1 MAKRISVDKTVK
13 NTIPRGKGRA
23 KENLSDI
30 NKYNA
35 IISQSS
41 LISRDL
47 SWINFNYRVL
57 DQAKKNDSNL
67 FERLKFLAITASN
80 LDEFFMIRVGSLYN
94 YIDYGKERIDYSGL
108 RELPFKNKLYD
119 EAQQFFLDQNNL
131 YRKELVPLFSK
142 NGFRICKVNQ
152 LKESEKEEVRHYFKK
167 TIFPMLTPMV
177 YDSYHSFPILMN
189 SILIFAVV
197 TKSADDP
204 VDRKKLNFIQIPQ
217 NLPRFYEIEREEEML
232 FVAIED
238 IIRSH
243 IDKFFRNIKIISTD
257 LFRITR
263 NGDFTLE
270 ESDDI
275 EANFLEELRRKLKTR
290 KTGRVVRLEI
300 EEGYNEWMARIL
312 KSRWEI
318 GNENIFATP
327 SDCMID
333 YSSMWQ
339 IVKNNCFKDRLPK
352 AHPPVP
358 PVSYPES
365 GSEDIFE
372 ILNSRD
378 ILLHHPYNTIDPVI
392 ELLEKAA
399 EDPKVLSIKLT
410 IYRLAKESL
419 ITAALLK
426 AAENGKHVSVLF
438 EVKARF
444 DEENNLKEAKK
455 LQQAGCFVI
464 YGISNLK
471 THTKLLLVVR
481 KEEDKVTRYIHMSS
495 GNYNES
501 TARLYT
507 DIGMLT
513 ADEEY
518 AHDVSEFFNVI
529 TGHSQPGS
537 YEHLITA
544 PRDMRLQLIELI
556 RKEKENAL
564 NGLTSG
570 IVIKVN
576 SLQDKD
582 TVNELYEASQSGV
595 PIKLIVRGIC
605 TIRPNR
611 AGLSDNITVRSIVG
625 EYLEHSRIYYF
636 HNNGDPKVYSGSAD
650 MMVRSFDR
658 RIESLFIVKD
668 SLLKQQMINLL
679 AFNFK
684 DNVNAYEMH
693 EDGSYSRLEPSENE
707 ESFSIHKEFFYLSK
721 ETLKKAKLF

>member
-1 MAKRISVDKTVK
+1 MAKKISVSQTVK
-13 NTIPRGKGRA
+13 NTTTRGKR
-23 KENLSDI
+23 KKDFSDI
-30 NKYNA
+30 NKFDA
-35 IISQSS
+35 IIAQSS

-47 SWINFNYRVL
+47 SWVNFNYRVL
-57 DQAKKNDSNL
+57 DQAKKNESNL

-108 RELPFKNKLYD
+108 REMPFKNKLFA
-119 EAQQFFLDQNNL
+119 EAQQFFDDQNNL
-131 YRKELVPLFSK
+131 YSKEMVPLFAV
-142 NGFRICKVNQ
+142 NGFKICKVSQLNQ
-152 LKESEKEEVRHYFKK
+152 EEKEDVKHYFKK

-189 SILIFAVV
+189 TILIFAVV
-197 TKSADDP
+197 TKSPDDP
-204 VDRKKLNFIQIPQ
+204 VDRKKLSFIQIPQ
-217 NLPRFYEIEREEEML
+217 NLPRFYEIEREDYQL
-232 FVAIED
+232 FVPIED

-243 IDKFFRNIKIISTD
+243 IDKLFRNVRIVSTD

-300 EEGYNEWMARIL
+300 EEGYNEWVARIL

-318 GNENIFATP
+318 GDENIFAVP
-327 SDCMID
+327 SDGLID
-333 YSSMWQ
+333 YASMWQ
-339 IVKNNCFKDRLPK
+339 IVKNTCFKDRLPK
-352 AHPPVP
+352 PHPPVP
-358 PVSYPES
+358 PLSYPES

-372 ILNSRD
+372 ILKSRD
-378 ILLHHPYNTIDPVI
+378 VLLHHPYNTIDPVI

-399 EDPKVLSIKLT
+399 DDPKVLSIKLT

-495 GNYNES
+495 GNYNEA

-507 DIGMLT
+507 DIGLLT
-513 ADEEY
+513 ANEEY

-529 TGHSQPGS
+529 TGHSQPGF
-537 YEHLITA
+537 YENLITA
-544 PRDMRLQLIELI
+544 PRDMRSQLIELI
-556 RKEKENAL
+556 RKEKENAI
-564 NGLTSG
+564 NGNPSG

-582 TVNELYEASQSGV
+582 TVSELYEASQAGV

-605 TIRPNR
+605 CIRPQR
-611 AGLSDNITVRSIVG
+611 PGLSDNITIRSIVG
-625 EYLEHSRIYYF
+625 EFLEHSRIYYF
-636 HNNGDPKVYSGSAD
+636 HNCGDAKVYSGSAD

-668 SLLKQQMINLL
+668 PFLKQQMINLL
-679 AFNFK
+679 AYNLK

-693 EDGSYSRLEPSENE
+693 EDGSYSRLVPGEKEKP
-707 ESFSIHKEFFYLSK
+707 FTIHKEFFNLSK
-721 ETLKKAKLF
+721 SVVSKAQLF